1 MSRSHSVYEVEG
13 ESFTVYKA
21 SEGVKASAATKIVWN
36 GRSVSYLNTKGEMYS
51 SRISDGSWYVGQ
63 RWGLKDIGLIE
74 DAVAL
79 GVLSGK
85 INVARLRKLKEEAA
99 RIRSAGWDADSFVS
113 AAKKLGIKLSTAQK
127 RVADRIAER
136 AQQAA
141 KGL

>member
-1 MSRSHSVYEVEG
+1 MARSRSVYEVEG

-36 GRSVSYLNTKGEMYS
+36 GRNVSYLTPQGDMYS
-51 SRISDGSWYVGQ
+51 SRISGGSWYIGK

-79 GVLSGK
+79 GVLPGK

-99 RIRSAGWDADSFVS
+99 RTRSAGWEAEALIS
-113 AAKKLGIKLSTAQK
+113 AATKLGVKLSTAQR
-127 RVADRIAER
+127 RVAER
-136 AQQAA
+136 ARHAA

>member
-1 MSRSHSVYEVEG
+1 MAGSHSVYEVEG

-21 SEGVKASAATKIVWN
+21 SEGLKATAATKIVWN
-36 GRSVSYLNTKGEMYS
+36 GRNVSYLNTQGDMCS
-51 SRISDGSWYVGQ
+51 SRISSGSWYIGK

-85 INVARLRKLKEEAA
+85 INVARLRKLKEESA
-99 RIRSAGWDADSFVS
+99 RTRSRGWEADSLISS
-113 AAKKLGIKLSTAQK
+113 ATKLGIKLSTAQR
-127 RVADRIAER
+127 RVAER
-136 AQQAA
+136 ARHEA

>member
-1 MSRSHSVYEVEG
+1 MARSHSVYEVEG

-21 SEGVKASAATKIVWN
+21 SEGLKATPATKIVWN
-36 GRSVSYLNTKGEMYS
+36 GRSISYLDTKGDMYS
-51 SRISDGSWYVGQ
+51 SRISSGSWYIGK

-85 INVARLRKLKEEAA
+85 INVAKLRKLKEEAA
-99 RIRSAGWDADSFVS
+99 RIRSLGWDAGSLIS
-113 AAKKLGIKLSTAQK
+113 AADKLGIKLSMAQK
-127 RVADRIAER
+127 RVAER